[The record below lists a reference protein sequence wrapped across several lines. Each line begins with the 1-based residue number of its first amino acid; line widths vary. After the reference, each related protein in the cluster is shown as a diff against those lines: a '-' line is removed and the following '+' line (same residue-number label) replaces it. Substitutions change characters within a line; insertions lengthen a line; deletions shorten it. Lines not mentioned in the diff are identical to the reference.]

1 MFSGN
6 AKTSHIIM
14 MDYQGFWHGF
24 LILFA
29 VLPVIVGASLG
40 LFWGWRNGRRGSKLI
55 PPAFIGALATGF
67 IVLASAILFFRA

>member
-1 MFSGN
+1 
-6 AKTSHIIM
+6 M

-40 LFWGWRNGRRGSKLI
+40 LFWGWRNRRRGSKLI